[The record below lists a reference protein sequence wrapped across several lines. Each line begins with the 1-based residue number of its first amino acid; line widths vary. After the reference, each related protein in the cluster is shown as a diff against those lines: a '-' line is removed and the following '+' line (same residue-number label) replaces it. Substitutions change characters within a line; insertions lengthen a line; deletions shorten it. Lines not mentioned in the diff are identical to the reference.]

1 MNLGELWIDRSD
13 ASEHIAALDV
23 SAETAAHL
31 RFFWENG
38 YTIFRN
44 VVPGE
49 LIDKIVDG
57 MLSVSKDP
65 KKYVVRREG
74 KYADP
79 LNVTSLGPGGRVID
93 IYGVSSAAR
102 DAVYQRPVAEWRYSK
117 SRPSPCN
124 LSASNTALSR
134 RSTKIRPTSSLPSRS
149 VSLPL
154 GLHWK
159 M

>member
-49 LIDKIVDG
+49 LVDKIVDG
-57 MLSVSKDP
+57 MLSISKDP
-65 KKYVVRREG
+65 R
-74 KYADP
+74 
-79 LNVTSLGPGGRVID
+79 TT
-93 IYGVSSAAR
+93 AR
-102 DAVYQRPVAEWRYSK
+102 NITTAKCKTRYFQ
-117 SRPSPCN
+117 
-124 LSASNTALSR
+124 L
-134 RSTKIRPTSSLPSRS
+134 
-149 VSLPL
+149 V
-154 GLHWK
+154 
-159 M
+159 